1 MNKLLVDFDRT
12 QASTLV
18 QMEVNVLGAKPAP
31 KPEMTEYATRPDF
44 CRIFASD
51 MKGLYLLSFLLTG
64 DHPMAE
70 QCFVGGLEDS
80 TRGSAVFREWAR
92 SWARRKIIEN
102 AIRMLRPQPIGGDS
116 SDGGFHNGDACGLDE
131 RTEIGAVVALPVF
144 ERFVFVISVLEGY
157 SAKNCSLLLG
167 CTRADV
173 IAARTRALG
182 NLATSAELR
191 RESLL
196 RQKPESDCVVGHRFR
211 AISTLAISA

>member
-1 MNKLLVDFDRT
+1 M
-12 QASTLV
+12 Q
-18 QMEVNVLGAKPAP
+18 
-31 KPEMTEYATRPDF
+31 
-44 CRIFASD
+44 
-51 MKGLYLLSFLLTG
+51 
-64 DHPMAE
+64 
-70 QCFVGGLEDS
+70 
-80 TRGSAVFREWAR
+80 
-92 SWARRKIIEN
+92 N
-102 AIRMLRPQPIGGDS
+102 AILKIRPQSTHSSSGDAL
-116 SDGGFHNGDACGLDE
+116 HNGAVQVLTE
-131 RTEIGAVVALPVF
+131 RAEIAAVIALPAF